1 MEGTRLGRASPLI
14 KGRVS
19 KKDPNREG
27 GFAEQTTL
35 FLVAMKKEQAL
46 ELIDGFA
53 NEPRARARVFAQ
65 QLSDLDSPT
74 RQARVALEFGVREGS
89 RERVNTLLT
98 EVAPAMRVAIVS
110 LLPQSWRPANMP
122 PVGQNAPVMLL
133 LAARL
138 IREATR

>member
-19 KKDPNREG
+19 KQDPNREG
-27 GFAEQTTL
+27 GFVEQTTL

-46 ELIDGFA
+46 ELLDGFA
-53 NEPRARARVFAQ
+53 KDPRHRARVFAQ

-74 RQARVALEFGVREGS
+74 RQARLALEFGVREGG
-89 RERVNTLLT
+89 RERVNKLLG
-98 EVAPAMRVAIVS
+98 EVSPPMRAAIAS
-110 LLPQSWRPANMP
+110 LLPPSWRLPNVPSAA
-122 PVGQNAPVMLL
+122 QTTPVMSA